1 MKKLIAL
8 IAIVL
13 CVSVQ
18 AQTWPSGRATNISI
32 TAAGGTQSYTISN
45 NMNYVGTVPTLTA
58 NLTVSVTASSQLKA
72 GAQILLTIK
81 TNGSETTTFSGSIV
95 GPVVTGSAGKTW
107 SQAFL
112 YNGTNFYPQ
121 GAKIQVD

>member
-8 IAIVL
+8 IAIL
-13 CVSVQ
+13 TCFSVE
-18 AQTWPSGRATNISI
+18 AQTWPTGKSTTITI

-45 NMNYVGTVPTLTA
+45 DMNHVASIPTLTA
-58 NLTVSVTASSQLKA
+58 NLTISVTASSQLKP
-72 GAQILLTIK
+72 GAQIILVIK
-81 TNGSETTTFSGSIV
+81 TNSTETTTFAGSIV
-95 GPVVTGSAGKTW
+95 GPVVTGVAGKTW

-112 YNGTNFYPQ
+112 YNGTKFYPQ